1 MYSLSLVRW
10 LTLEGLFFLKSDW
23 LSGSFVS
30 VVVLSPEM
38 HSYKIIHDCR
48 IVTEFW
54 FHTIFTW
61 ATPLQL
67 DQNFGTQ
74 DLLVQGVEAVVS
86 LFVIWERL
94 LVV

>member
-1 MYSLSLVRW
+1 MYSLSSVRW

-23 LSGSFVS
+23 LSESFVS

-61 ATPLQL
+61 APLQL
-67 DQNFGTQ
+67 DQNFITK
-74 DLLVQGVEAVVS
+74 DLLVRGVQQGNGGRDKGINNKEQ
-86 LFVIWERL
+86 
-94 LVV
+94 